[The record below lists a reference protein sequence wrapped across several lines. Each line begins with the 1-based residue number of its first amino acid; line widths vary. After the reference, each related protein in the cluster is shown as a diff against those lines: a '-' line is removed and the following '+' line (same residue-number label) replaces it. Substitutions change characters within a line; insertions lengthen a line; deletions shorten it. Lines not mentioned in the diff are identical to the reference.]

1 MNLLPTIFYAQAEH
15 IEASASAPQL
25 VAPVVTFGMYIG
37 IAQAQRLGDFTIDKA
52 FTSLS
57 LITLLSGSLA
67 SFIGYL
73 PTFTASSGCFNR
85 IQKFLSSTRPIDP
98 RIIFD
103 DALCHRDEYVP
114 DEHMSETAFGVELM
128 TIPRAAR
135 GNASGSTPRMC
146 FEVDNGYFGTKEL
159 GTPILRD
166 INLRVPH
173 GNFTIITG
181 TVGCGKSTLLRAL
194 LGEIPC
200 SAGSI
205 RSTAGKI
212 GYCDQESWL
221 CNVSIRRNIIGE
233 SDFDPRWYSTV
244 VQACALNQDFESL
257 PGGDSSVVGSD
268 GLTLSGG
275 QRQRIV
281 GSSSYCY

>member
-1 MNLLPTIFYAQAEH
+1 
-15 IEASASAPQL
+15 
-25 VAPVVTFGMYIG
+25 MYVG

-85 IQKFLSSTRPIDP
+85 IQKFLSSPRPIDP
-98 RIIFD
+98 RIILD
-103 DALCHRDEYVP
+103 DALRHRDEHVP
-114 DEHMSETAFGVELM
+114 GEYMSETAVGVELM
-128 TIPRAAR
+128 TIPHEAR
-135 GNASGSTPRMC
+135 GNASESTPRMC

-159 GTPILRD
+159 GTSILRD
-166 INLRVPH
+166 INLRIPH
-173 GNFTIITG
+173 GSFIIITG
-181 TVGCGKSTLLRAL
+181 TVGCGKSTLLKAL
-194 LGEIPC
+194 LGEISC

-212 GYCDQESWL
+212 AYCDQESWL
-221 CNVSIRRNIIGE
+221 CNISIRRNIIGE
-233 SDFDPRWYSTV
+233 SDFHSRWYSKV

-257 PGGDSSVVGSD
+257 AEGDSSVVGSD

-281 GSSSYCY
+281 GSSSYCH